1 MNKKFAT
8 YTKGIE
14 FLNQNENEPLDFI
27 RIARYNRKQ
36 VDIPARILNH
46 WDRMELLLN
55 RNPTGAVYTFSLT
68 ETFWLKLI
76 QKLRAYNLPLDL
88 IKQLKDEL
96 LANPTAEEV
105 GIFNDNTVDYFMSID
120 NTLTRK
126 EIEKLFKSSEFID
139 FMHKMKPTHLENII
153 IDLII
158 TRSDIKILINE
169 NGEVFF
175 FNAEKYNPD
184 EEYRKKLN
192 EFLSKTHLSI
202 SLFDIIKDLIKY
214 LGEDECSDFQ
224 NILSKDEAMVL
235 KLLKQ
240 EDISKIEITFN
251 DKSKRPETIKVTKNS
266 SVSNFNRVQDL
277 ILRNGYQDISIKTQ
291 KGKVVQ
297 CTNTTKYK
305 LDSE

>member
-14 FLNQNENEPLDFI
+14 FLNENENEPLDFI
-27 RIARYNRKQ
+27 RIARYNRKH

-55 RNPTGAVYTFSLT
+55 RNPPGAVYTFNLT
-68 ETFWLKLI
+68 ESFWLKLI
-76 QKLRAYNLPLDL
+76 QKLRAYNLPLEL

-96 LANPTAEEV
+96 LANPTVEEL
-105 GIFNDNTVDYFMSID
+105 GLFNDTAMEYFMSID
-120 NTLTRK
+120 NSLTRK
-126 EIEKLFKSSEFID
+126 EIEKLFKSAEFLD
-139 FMHKMKPTHLENII
+139 FMHKMKPTLLENII

-175 FNAEKYNPD
+175 FNAEKYYPD
-184 EEYRKKLN
+184 QEYRKKLN

-202 SLFDIIKDLIKY
+202 SLFDIIKELIKY
-214 LGEDECSDFQ
+214 LGEDECSEFQ

-251 DKSKRPETIKVTKNS
+251 DKSKKAETIKVTKNS
-266 SVSNFNRVQDL
+266 NVSNFNRVQDL

-305 LDSE
+305 LDTE